1 MQQTFSVTHLPQM
14 MNLEERMLGHLMKLK
29 TSQLQK
35 MLRGRLHSS
44 DKINYEYISI
54 NMALVIN

>member
-1 MQQTFSVTHLPQM
+1 LPQM